1 MSTSFLL
8 QNVRL
13 SVVQLP
19 LTSLQCTFSF
29 RRYCIF
35 YLYVM
40 RTDVLIRGQSF
51 IFANYC
57 FASSFLQIIKWFTWH
72 SVSALLKQVILK
84 KRKMLFFGSLH
95 KNCFYL
101 HLPAQFLVV
110 LQYPP
115 IFMYFSTFF
124 SLRGE
129 APCYVLLLIQISTCM
144 FFALLGNKIR
154 INLFL

>member
-84 KRKMLFFGSLH
+84 KKKDAIFWITAQELLLSSSSCIVSGGFAIPS
-95 KNCFYL
+95 YL
-101 HLPAQFLVV
+101 HVFQYILLSKGGGPV
-110 LQYPP
+110 L
-115 IFMYFSTFF
+115 YFTVDPDFHM
-124 SLRGE
+124 
-129 APCYVLLLIQISTCM
+129 YVLCTS
-144 FFALLGNKIR
+144 
-154 INLFL
+154 